1 MRFGRLASLSILATG
16 LNLALCLAAAE
27 APPGPPAPAVR
38 LAPVRVADSSLFFGY
53 TVEVHWDD
61 GYVDTVEFT
70 DVEPGSLAD
79 KAGLKAGDM
88 LLAVDGKR
96 VLGITQ
102 PAFEALMTREFDAD
116 GKVIFRFTIGRGFF
130 LRRRDIVFRVKGYD
144 K

>member
-1 MRFGRLASLSILATG
+1 MQSGRLLALAVLAIG
-16 LNLALCLAAAE
+16 LNLGAGLAPAE
-27 APPGPPAPAVR
+27 APPGPPAPTVR

-53 TVEVHWDD
+53 TVDVHWDG
-61 GYVDTVEFT
+61 GYVDTVEFM
-70 DVEPGSLAD
+70 DVEPGSLAE
-79 KAGLKAGDM
+79 KAGLRAGDM

-130 LRRRDIVFRVKGYD
+130 MRRREIVFRVKGFD